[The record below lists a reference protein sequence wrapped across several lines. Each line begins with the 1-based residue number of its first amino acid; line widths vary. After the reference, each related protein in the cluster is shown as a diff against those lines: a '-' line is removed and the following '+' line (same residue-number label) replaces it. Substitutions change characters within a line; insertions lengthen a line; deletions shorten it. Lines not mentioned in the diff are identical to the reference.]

1 MPAGA
6 GTPEAR
12 KSFILCSGCSNW
24 EGQDLFDR
32 QAQLLKPK
40 QLRRIRQKRIKK
52 IVRYAYSNVP
62 FYRKRFD
69 EAGVKPESIRVLDD
83 VAKIPFTVK
92 TDLRDNYPLGILAV
106 PMRRLYCLHA
116 SSGTTGKPIVVAYTR
131 GDLERWTRLMG
142 RTFDVAGVRKGDIVQ
157 NMYGYGLFT
166 GGLGFHYG
174 AKAVGAA
181 VVPTSVGNTKRQLML
196 LKDLGS
202 TVAACTPSYMV
213 YLCEASRAEGY
224 NPKTDFALRIGL
236 FGAEPWSEE
245 ARKRIEDTFGLR
257 AHDCFGMSELYGPG
271 VAIECDQ
278 RSGLHVWDDEFLVE
292 TINPETGEVLEPGSE
307 GELVFTMLSRE
318 AMPLLRY
325 RTRDLSR
332 VFEEEC
338 GCGRYHS
345 RIQRIKGRSDD
356 MLIIGGVNVF
366 PSQVEHV
373 LMNVPGLGDQYQI
386 VISREELDRL
396 AVKAEVPKNRLN
408 DPDLLKKVQTDLFA
422 TLGIRARVEL
432 VEEGALPRLEGKAR
446 RVVDLRPKE

>member
-1 MPAGA
+1 M
-6 GTPEAR
+6 
-12 KSFILCSGCSNW
+12 
-24 EGQDLFDR
+24 
-32 QAQLLKPK
+32 
-40 QLRRIRQKRIKK
+40 
-52 IVRYAYSNVP
+52 RYAYRNVR

-69 EAGVKPESIRVLDD
+69 EAGVKPESIKTLDD

-92 TDLRDNYPLGILAV
+92 NDLRDNYPLGMLAV
-106 PMRRLYCLHA
+106 PQRRLYGLHA

-131 GDLERWTRLMG
+131 GDLECWTRLMG
-142 RTFDVAGVRKGDIVQ
+142 RTFDVAGVRKGDVVQ

-174 AKAVGAA
+174 AKAVGAT

-196 LKDLGS
+196 LKDLRS
-202 TVAACTPSYMV
+202 TVVACTPSYMV

-224 NPKTDFALRIGL
+224 NPKTDFALKIGL

-278 RSGLHVWDDEFLVE
+278 RSGLHVWGDEFLVE

-338 GCGRYHS
+338 TCGRYHS

-373 LMNVPGLGDQYQI
+373 LMNVPGVGDQYQI
-386 VISREELDRL
+386 VVSREELDHL
-396 AVKAEVPKNRLN
+396 AVKVEAPKNKLN
-408 DPDLLKKVQTDLFA
+408 DQELLKKVQTDLTA
-422 TLGIRARVEL
+422 ALGIRAKVEL
-432 VEEGALPRLEGKAR
+432 VEEGALPRLEGKAK
-446 RVVDLRPKE
+446 RVIDLRPKE

>member
-1 MPAGA
+1 
-6 GTPEAR
+6 
-12 KSFILCSGCSNW
+12 
-24 EGQDLFDR
+24 
-32 QAQLLKPK
+32 LKPK
-40 QLRRIRQKRIKK
+40 QLKRIQQDKIRRIVQ
-52 IVRYAYSNVP
+52 YAYRNVP

-69 EAGVKPESIRVLDD
+69 EAGVKPESIRTLDD

-106 PMRRLYCLHA
+106 PPRRLYCLHA
-116 SSGTTGKPIVVAYTR
+116 SSGTTGKPIVVAYTH
-131 GDLERWTRLMG
+131 GDLERWARLMG

-174 AKAVGAA
+174 AKAVGAT
-181 VVPTSVGNTKRQLML
+181 VVPSSVGNTKRQLML
-196 LKDLGS
+196 LKDLRS

-213 YLCEASRAEGY
+213 YLCEASHAEGY
-224 NPKTDFALRIGL
+224 DPKVDFVLRIGL
-236 FGAEPWSEE
+236 LGAEPWSEE
-245 ARKRIEDTFGLR
+245 ARKRIEGTFGLR

-278 RSGLHVWDDEFLVE
+278 RNGLHVWGDEFLVE

-325 RTRDLSR
+325 RTRDLSK

-373 LMNVPGLGDQYQI
+373 LMNVPGVGDQYQI
-386 VISREELDRL
+386 VVSREELDHL

-408 DPDLLKKVQTDLFA
+408 DPDLLRKVQTDLLA

-432 VEEGALPRLEGKAR
+432 VEEGTLPRSEGKAR
-446 RVVDLRPKE
+446 RVVDLRPKD

>member
-1 MPAGA
+1 
-6 GTPEAR
+6 
-12 KSFILCSGCSNW
+12 
-24 EGQDLFDR
+24 
-32 QAQLLKPK
+32 
-40 QLRRIRQKRIKK
+40 LRTMQQEKIRR
-52 IVRYAYSNVP
+52 IVRYAYRNVP
-62 FYRKRFD
+62 LYRKRFD
-69 EAGVKPESIRVLDD
+69 EAGVKPEDIKRLDD
-83 VAKIPFTVK
+83 IAKIPFTEK
-92 TDLRDNYPLGILAV
+92 NDLRDNYPLGILAV
-106 PMRRLYCLHA
+106 PPRRLYCLHA
-116 SSGTTGKPIVVAYTR
+116 SSGTTGKPIVVAYTH
-131 GDLERWTRLMG
+131 GDLECWSRLMG

-174 AKAVGAA
+174 ARAVGAT

-196 LKDLGS
+196 LKDLRS

-224 NPKTDFALRIGL
+224 NAKTDFALRIGL

-245 ARKRIEDTFGLR
+245 ARKRIEDAFGLR

-271 VAIECDQ
+271 VAVECDQ
-278 RSGLHVWDDEFLVE
+278 RNGLHVWGDEFLVE
-292 TINPETGEVLEPGSE
+292 TINPESGEVVEPGRE

-338 GCGRYHS
+338 ACGRYHS

-386 VISREELDRL
+386 VVSREELDHL
-396 AVKAEVPKNRLN
+396 AVKVEVPKSKLG
-408 DPDLLKKVQTDLFA
+408 DQETLKKVQTDLMA
-422 TLGIRARVEL
+422 TLGIRAKVEL
-432 VEEGALPRLEGKAR
+432 VEEGSLPRSEGKAK
-446 RVVDLRPKE
+446 RVIDLRPKE